1 MLLLFKTTGWESHIH
16 PMTSQFYPTCSY
28 TLPLPRRNGSR
39 TERKWI
45 KSKLKKVNINLNLIK
60 FKMLINPNWRLSKD
74 HNLWSL
80 CIHSTGDFSRCIVC
94 SCKPHSNGINYKKNF
109 LVMTL
114 ITILSFYLQ
123 GLLVTHLMVTL
134 FCKCLGLLKLMR
146 HCISS
151 LYKSFFFMSESY

>member
-1 MLLLFKTTGWESHIH
+1 MLLLFKTIGWGSHIH

-45 KSKLKKVNINLNLIK
+45 KSKFKKVNINLNLIK
-60 FKMLINPNWRLSKD
+60 LKMLINPNWRLSKD

-80 CIHSTGDFSRCIVC
+80 CIHSTAHFSRCIVC
-94 SCKPHSNGINYKKNF
+94 SCKPHSNGINYKKLPCNDSDHY
-109 LVMTL
+109 
-114 ITILSFYLQ
+114 LSFYLQ

-134 FCKCLGLLKLMR
+134 FCTFLGLLLMR
-146 HCISS
+146 HCMSS
-151 LYKSFFFMSESY
+151 FYKSFFFLMSESY